1 MIRDLLFGLSALI
14 SLVPALLLG
23 FRREAGR
30 DAVFWSAIVVAV
42 LGPASWSA
50 VQIGDAWR
58 TGLSAN
64 LWVSISISMALF
76 SCVAIV
82 SQQAWRLA
90 SLLAAYMLLLAVLA
104 IAWQQAPVSGLNI
117 NVPAGWVAVHIGF
130 SVSTFGLVTIAAV
143 SAFAAFLK
151 ERALKA
157 KQPNTLSR
165 SLPSVVDCEHLLVR
179 LLEIG
184 EVVLGLGLATGMA
197 VHYAEAGNILPF
209 DHKVILTVSAFVVI
223 GGLLIAHYRSGMRG
237 RMAARLVLMAYL
249 LLTLGYPGV
258 KFVTDILL
266 P

>member
-1 MIRDLLFGLSALI
+1 
-14 SLVPALLLG
+14 
-23 FRREAGR
+23 
-30 DAVFWSAIVVAV
+30 
-42 LGPASWSA
+42 
-50 VQIGDAWR
+50 
-58 TGLSAN
+58 
-64 LWVSISISMALF
+64 MALF

-82 SQQAWRLA
+82 SRQAWRLA

-104 IAWQQAPVSGLNI
+104 MAWQQAPVSGLNI

-130 SVSTFGLVTIAAV
+130 SVS
-143 SAFAAFLK
+143 AFAAFLK

-157 KQPNTLSR
+157 KQPNSLSR